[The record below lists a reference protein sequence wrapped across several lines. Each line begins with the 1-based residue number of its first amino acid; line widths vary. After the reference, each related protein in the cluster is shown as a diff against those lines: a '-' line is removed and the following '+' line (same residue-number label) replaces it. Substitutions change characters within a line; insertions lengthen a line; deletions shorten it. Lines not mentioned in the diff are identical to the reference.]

1 MQSGDLDHLY
11 EVLERKK
18 DKNSAGEPVNIWI
31 KIDEFYGEEI
41 PVSAQTFASSGASGS
56 AIIVQI
62 NMRPSDCTILKAE
75 HILRDIDSQNLYAIT
90 GILPVGKDKHRL
102 MCMVGKI

>member
-1 MQSGDLDHLY
+1 MQSGDIDHLY

-18 DKNSAGEPVNIWI
+18 DKNSAGETVNIWLEI
-31 KIDEFYGEEI
+31 GEFYGEEV

-56 AIIVQI
+56 AIVVQI
-62 NMRPSDCTILKAE
+62 NMRPSDFPALKAE
-75 HILRDIDSQNLYAIT
+75 HILRDVDSQNLYAIT

-102 MCMVGKI
+102 MCTVGKL

>member
-56 AIIVQI
+56 AIVVQI
-62 NMRPSDCTILKAE
+62 NIRPSDCTILKAE

>member
-56 AIIVQI
+56 AIVVQI

>member
-18 DKNSAGEPVNIWI
+18 DKNTAGEPVNIWI

-56 AIIVQI
+56 AIVVQI

>member
-18 DKNSAGEPVNIWI
+18 DKNSAGETVNIWVEI
-31 KIDEFYGEEI
+31 GKFYGEEV
-41 PVSAQTFASSGASGS
+41 PVSAQTFASSGAAGS
-56 AIIVQI
+56 AIVIQV
-62 NMRPSDCTILKAE
+62 NMRPSDCPALKAE
-75 HILRDIDSQNLYAIT
+75 HVLRDVDSENLYAIT

-102 MCMVGKI
+102 MCTVGKI

>member
-18 DKNSAGEPVNIWI
+18 NKNLAGETVDIWGV
-31 KIDEFYGEEI
+31 IDQFYGEEV

-56 AIIVQI
+56 AVVVQI
-62 NMRPSDCTILKAE
+62 NMRPSDCPTLKAE

-102 MCMVGKI
+102 MCTVGKI

>member
-11 EVLERKK
+11 EVLERTKL
-18 DKNSAGEPVNIWI
+18 KNTAGEVDYIWNPI
-31 KIDEFYGEEI
+31 AQFYGAEV
-41 PVSAQTFASSGASGS
+41 PVSAQTFSSSGASGT

-62 NMRPSDCTILKAE
+62 NMRPSDCPVLKAE
-75 HILRDIDSQNLYAIT
+75 HILRDVDSRNLYAIT

-102 MCMVGKI
+102 MCTVGKI

>member
-18 DKNSAGEPVNIWI
+18 DKNSAGEPVKIWI

>member
-18 DKNSAGEPVNIWI
+18 DKNSAGETVNIWFEI
-31 KIDEFYGEEI
+31 GKFYGEEV

-56 AIIVQI
+56 AIVVQI
-62 NMRPSDCTILKAE
+62 NMRPSDLPALKAE
-75 HILRDIDSQNLYAIT
+75 HVLRDVDSQKLYAIT

-102 MCMVGKI
+102 MCTVGKL

>member
-18 DKNSAGEPVNIWI
+18 DKNSAGETVNIWVEI
-31 KIDEFYGEEI
+31 GKFYGEEV

-56 AIIVQI
+56 AIVVQV
-62 NMRPSDCTILKAE
+62 NMRPSDFTALKAE
-75 HILRDIDSQNLYAIT
+75 HVLRDADSEKLYAIT

-102 MCMVGKI
+102 MCTVGKI